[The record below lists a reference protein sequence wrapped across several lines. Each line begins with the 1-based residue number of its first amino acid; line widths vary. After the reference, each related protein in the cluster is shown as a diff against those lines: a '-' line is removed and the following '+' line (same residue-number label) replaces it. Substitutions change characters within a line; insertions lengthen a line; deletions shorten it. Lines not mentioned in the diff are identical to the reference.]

1 LLKPC
6 SNGRHLKQLHRD
18 LYLSLIDFLV
28 HFTKIYSFVQPSRAF
43 TIAAVL
49 QGYCDISLNY
59 HFTMSGGF
67 GQDTFV
73 CGPGTDT
80 IADFNTIEDI
90 IEDPDPKN
98 CENIRRA

>member
-1 LLKPC
+1 
-6 SNGRHLKQLHRD
+6 
-18 LYLSLIDFLV
+18 
-28 HFTKIYSFVQPSRAF
+28 
-43 TIAAVL
+43 
-49 QGYCDISLNY
+49 
-59 HFTMSGGF
+59 MSGGF

-80 IADFNTIEDI
+80 ISDFNTIEDI